1 MTGVWISKFNN
12 HITSEWVSDFAKDMT
27 GVWHTS
33 CDRHRKMDIEVNL
46 YPFRFKMR
54 KHFEAQ
60 ENLCE

>member
-1 MTGVWISKFNN
+1 MASVLHMQGDK
-12 HITSEWVSDFAKDMT
+12 
-27 GVWHTS
+27 
-33 CDRHRKMDIEVNL
+33 HRKMDIEVNL